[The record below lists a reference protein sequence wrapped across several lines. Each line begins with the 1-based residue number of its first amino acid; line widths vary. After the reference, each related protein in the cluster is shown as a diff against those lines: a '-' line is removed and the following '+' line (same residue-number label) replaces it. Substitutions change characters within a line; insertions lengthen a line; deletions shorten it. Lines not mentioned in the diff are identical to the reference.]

1 MSTPS
6 KMRFPFF
13 SLEPRIKILHYSWF
27 AFFISFVVWFNLA
40 PLAASIRDTFNL
52 TKPEVAALL
61 TFNVALAISG
71 EVLAGVFVYKIGRRL
86 MFTALLI

>member
-1 MSTPS
+1 MPTPLS
-6 KMRFPFF
+6 PRFPLF

-61 TFNVALAISG
+61 TLNVALAIPG
-71 EVLAGVFVYKIGRRL
+71 RVLAGVLVDKIGPR
-86 MFTALLI
+86 

>member
-1 MSTPS
+1 MPTAPS
-6 KMRFPFF
+6 PRFPLF

-61 TFNVALAISG
+61 TLNVALAIPG
-71 EVLAGVFVYKIGRRL
+71 RVLAGVLVDKIGPR
-86 MFTALLI
+86 